1 MDYDYKNQ
9 KNPKIQDFYLIEIDC
24 CNDPSTPYFIDKKP
38 VYMNSI
44 CEWKLIC
51 GYGAAHAHSLRKHS
65 VNDTMQKYRSPF

>member
-44 CEWKLIC
+44 CE
-51 GYGAAHAHSLRKHS
+51 
-65 VNDTMQKYRSPF
+65 